1 MYVTLE
7 KKYEEAINE
16 LKEEKKER
24 NLLEISQYE
33 IKRERDLAILKIDMF
48 KQKFPNEYSKFNEVD
63 K

>member
-33 IKRERDLAILKIDMF
+33 IKR
-48 KQKFPNEYSKFNEVD
+48 
-63 K
+63 